1 MTKKNNNW
9 PVWKRDDNTIVSCTE
24 KIKVM
29 GDNFDEIQQIIQD
42 AFEDGLLMEVMDEQM
57 RQTLRNII
65 NNLHNPIKKK

>member
-9 PVWKRDDNTIVSCTE
+9 PVWKRDDKTIVSCTE

-42 AFEDGLLMEVMDEQM
+42 GNVVMAK
-57 RQTLRNII
+57 LS
-65 NNLHNPIKKK
+65 LYVLPGF